1 MKVDKLSVN
10 KYSEKILDD
19 LVNKSEQYSIV
30 VEQNKTG
37 GMDSDCGINV
47 SGSIEQDLK
56 YQNCVWGVLE
66 VFFESL

>member
-30 VEQNKTG
+30 VEQNNI
-37 GMDSDCGINV
+37 S
-47 SGSIEQDLK
+47 SQ
-56 YQNCVWGVLE
+56 
-66 VFFESL
+66 SLAPELTILLLL

>member
-37 GMDSDCGINV
+37 AWIVDCGINV
-47 SGSIEQDLK
+47 SGSIEAGLK
-56 YQNCVWGVLE
+56 V
-66 VFFESL
+66 S